1 MPLKAL
7 FCHSKGIV
15 FVGKVRV
22 FRIKSVGYNLQKMAN
37 FLQNHLFL

>member
-1 MPLKAL
+1 MPQRHCYAT
-7 FCHSKGIV
+7 KGIV
-15 FVGKVRV
+15 FACKVSD